1 MDFQV
6 RSTLTLFRTN
16 MLLYPLAF
24 DTMFV
29 MPVSVKYTSGRQ
41 ETGITPVHDLLYG
54 AHRES
59 GV

>member
-16 MLLYPLAF
+16 MLLCPLAF

-29 MPVSVKYTSGRQ
+29 MSVKYTSGRQ
-41 ETGITPVHDLLYG
+41 ETGITPVQDLLYG